1 MKTLLKLLGALVVL
15 VSLSGVASFAWA
27 QSKAKARLS
36 RTYETHRHDFPIP
49 FPLSDAELAELR
61 AEKAKALPPGA
72 DPATDALAGV
82 DVNAVALERAQARGK
97 HLVEARYACVECHG
111 KDFGG
116 ATMIDDP
123 AIGRVMGLNL
133 TRGRGGVT
141 AKYTA
146 SDWDRMV
153 RHGVKPDG
161 TPSPMPS
168 VDYAA
173 MSDQE
178 LSDVVAYIRS
188 APPVDREV
196 PRPTFG
202 PVGTV
207 LMATGQIALTAESY
221 DHQQPHALRPPE
233 AAVGPEFGKH
243 LVGVCSGCHGAE
255 LAGGPIAASPPD
267 WPPAA
272 NLTPHAD
279 GLAGWTYEDFARAMR
294 QGQSKDG
301 RALRQPM
308 ANMVTYAANITDT
321 ELQAMWAYLQTV
333 PAKPAPKR

>member
-1 MKTLLKLLGALVVL
+1 MKTLLKVVGALLLL
-15 VSLSGVASFAWA
+15 VSLSGAASFFWA
-27 QSKAKARLS
+27 KSKANARLT
-36 RTYETHRHDFPIP
+36 RTFETHRHDFPIP

-61 AEKAKALPPGA
+61 AEKAKALPADA

-82 DVNAVALERAQARGK
+82 DLNAVALERAQARGK
-97 HLVEARYACVECHG
+97 HLVEARYACIECHG

-123 AIGRVMGLNL
+123 AIGRVMGMNL
-133 TRGRGGVT
+133 TGGRGGVT
-141 AKYTA
+141 AQYTA

-188 APPVDREV
+188 VPPVDREV

-207 LMATGQIALTAESY
+207 LMATGKILLTAETY
-221 DHQQPHALRPPE
+221 DHQQQHAVRPPE
-233 AAVGPEFGKH
+233 ATEGPEFGKH
-243 LVGVCSGCHGAE
+243 LVGVCTGCHGPE
-255 LAGGPIAASPPD
+255 LAGGPIPASPPD

-279 GLAGWTYEDFARAMR
+279 GLAGWTYEDFARALR
-294 QGQSKDG
+294 QGQAKDG

-308 ANMVTYAANITDT
+308 ANMVVYAANITDT
-321 ELQAMWAYLQTV
+321 ELKSMWAYLQTV
-333 PAKPAPKR
+333 PAKPDPKP